1 MVKFFHLIRPE
12 KLYETLTFLYSDV
25 EIDQINLTDIS
36 MPLRSAEES
45 WNEVV
50 NDYVEDNLDTVVL
63 SEKENNEE
71 NLDPLNFYKQAT
83 SESLIVNNN
92 ISKILSGER
101 LNEKILYC
109 NNSKELCSSKCRFEY
124 TAARDVKLSSSNIL
138 MEII

>member
-109 NNSKELCSSKCRFEY
+109 NNSKELCSSKGRFEY

>member
-109 NNSKELCSSKCRFEY
+109 NNGKELCSSKGRFEY